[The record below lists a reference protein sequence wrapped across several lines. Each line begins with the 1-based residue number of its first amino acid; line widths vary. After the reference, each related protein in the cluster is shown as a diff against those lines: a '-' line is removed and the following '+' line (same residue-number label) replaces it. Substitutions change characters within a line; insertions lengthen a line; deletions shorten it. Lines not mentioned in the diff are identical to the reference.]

1 MQTERIK
8 YPMGALTAEGAL
20 IYDENVSGKRPAVL
34 LAPNWMGVTDTAIQ
48 RGELV
53 AENRY
58 VVFVADMYGAG
69 TRPADFGE
77 AAALANPLRAD
88 AIEQRS
94 RVKAAFETMIAQAQ
108 KRSLIDDRRAA
119 VGFCFGG
126 GNVLELA
133 RDGADL
139 AAAVSIHGDL
149 KTALPAGKGTL
160 KAALL
165 VAHGALDPV
174 AKGRPGRFRSGNE
187 CRWCEMADGDLFRG
201 SAGLYRSGRGR
212 PRGSLPGTNRRRGR
226 PTRSPINSWLM
237 PSRHDCELRMR
248 PRGRPG
254 LRAWK
259 PLTVG
264 WVPGDRA
271 AGLVTADVQNCLGI
285 RVARC
290 SFRHAVTRSA
300 VTFLRVS

>member
-108 KRSLIDDRRAA
+108 TRSLIDDRRAA

-149 KTALPAGKGTL
+149 KTALPAGKGTI

-174 AKGRPGRFRSGNE
+174 PPRADRDAFEAEMNAAGAKWQMVTFSGVLHAYTDQG
-187 CRWCEMADGDLFRG
+187 AD
-201 SAGLYRSGRGR
+201 
-212 PRGSLPGTNRRRGR
+212 
-226 PTRSPINSWLM
+226 
-237 PSRHDCELRMR
+237 
-248 PRGRPG
+248 
-254 LRAWK
+254 
-259 PLTVG
+259 
-264 WVPGDRA
+264 VPGIA
-271 AGLVTADVQNCLGI
+271 AWDEPATRQTYALAHQFLADAFA
-285 RVARC
+285 AR
-290 SFRHAVTRSA
+290 
-300 VTFLRVS
+300 L

>member
-149 KTALPAGKGTL
+149 KTAQPAGKGTI

-174 AKGRPGRFRSGNE
+174 APRADRDAFEAEMNAAGAKWQMVTFSGVLHAYTDQG
-187 CRWCEMADGDLFRG
+187 AD
-201 SAGLYRSGRGR
+201 
-212 PRGSLPGTNRRRGR
+212 
-226 PTRSPINSWLM
+226 
-237 PSRHDCELRMR
+237 
-248 PRGRPG
+248 
-254 LRAWK
+254 
-259 PLTVG
+259 
-264 WVPGDRA
+264 VPGIA
-271 AGLVTADVQNCLGI
+271 AWDEPATRQTYALAHQFLADAYA
-285 RVARC
+285 AR
-290 SFRHAVTRSA
+290 
-300 VTFLRVS
+300 L

>member
-1 MQTERIK
+1 VQTERIK

-58 VVFVADMYGAG
+58 VVFVADIYGAG

-77 AAALANPLRAD
+77 VAASANPLRAD

-149 KTALPAGKGTL
+149 KTAQPAGKGTI

-174 AKGRPGRFRSGNE
+174 APRADRDAFEAEMNAAGAKWQMVTFSGF
-187 CRWCEMADGDLFRG
+187 CMPIPIRART
-201 SAGLYRSGRGR
+201 S
-212 PRGSLPGTNRRRGR
+212 RGSLPGTNRRRGR
-226 PTRSPINSWLM
+226 PTRSPINSWL
-237 PSRHDCELRMR
+237 R
-248 PRGRPG
+248 PRADGQVCAPG
-254 LRAWK
+254 SL
-259 PLTVG
+259 
-264 WVPGDRA
+264 
-271 AGLVTADVQNCLGI
+271 
-285 RVARC
+285 
-290 SFRHAVTRSA
+290 
-300 VTFLRVS
+300 

>member
-174 AKGRPGRFRSGNE
+174 AKG
-187 CRWCEMADGDLFRG
+187 
-201 SAGLYRSGRGR
+201 
-212 PRGSLPGTNRRRGR
+212 
-226 PTRSPINSWLM
+226 
-237 PSRHDCELRMR
+237 
-248 PRGRPG
+248 
-254 LRAWK
+254 
-259 PLTVG
+259 
-264 WVPGDRA
+264 
-271 AGLVTADVQNCLGI
+271 
-285 RVARC
+285 
-290 SFRHAVTRSA
+290 
-300 VTFLRVS
+300 